1 MIQPLPT
8 YHLCGQP
15 FQVSFE
21 LNPSVV
27 ACNSLDVSGSAQPQ
41 REPEVHTC
49 LRKNWDNLEP
59 ECRAQQ
65 ITQKGIEDQ
74 DVELNPL
81 MKPCMLEIDKHCT
94 GAEGPATPLQPAR
107 QKCNCH

>member
-1 MIQPLPT
+1 M
-8 YHLCGQP
+8 
-15 FQVSFE
+15 SFE

-27 ACNSLDVSGSAQPQ
+27 ACSSLDVSGSAQPQ

-74 DVELNPL
+74 DVELT
-81 MKPCMLEIDKHCT
+81 T
-94 GAEGPATPLQPAR
+94 GLRARRRCPGPERPPRGGRA
-107 QKCNCH
+107 